1 MSEYSA
7 SELLAIVAKWSTPSK
22 LEQLKKEGVNKFYDD
37 IKMKQS
43 VGVSSLTP
51 FMRQKLTPA
60 FDPAKVKIDDFKVF
74 IDGVARLVVAQD
86 MKLNSL
92 LAVKKFI
99 RAHLYSKDESD
110 PYVMAWKA
118 AKLSVQ
124 PEEFVEKRADQERK
138 VSEKNKNVLTLS
150 KTKVDEFYNSFLD
163 KKNPDLVDKI
173 ITLQATLG
181 LRMIE
186 VLSSKV
192 SEFRKNGEHVEQ
204 VGTAKMVGTAEK
216 IVSKTPI
223 FIDSGKFMEIVGDV
237 RKTTDKLLN
246 LTNAEIVG
254 KYNSKVNERIVTYL
268 KKVKIDHS
276 ELRSSHGLRRLY
288 VAVAYMLLDDDKLTY
303 HQFIK
308 ESLGHESGGSVA
320 HYNTIVTIGKDEEET
335 KEESKE
341 TKETK
346 VETKETKEET
356 KETKEAIR
364 VASLSKATR
373 VKYEV
378 FKKAVAAGKTSYE
391 QLERVKIPGT
401 IPQKYLT
408 RNMISKFKKM

>member
-1 MSEYSA
+1 
-7 SELLAIVAKWSTPSK
+7 
-22 LEQLKKEGVNKFYDD
+22 
-37 IKMKQS
+37 
-43 VGVSSLTP
+43 
-51 FMRQKLTPA
+51 
-60 FDPAKVKIDDFKVF
+60 
-74 IDGVARLVVAQD
+74 
-86 MKLNSL
+86 
-92 LAVKKFI
+92 
-99 RAHLYSKDESD
+99 
-110 PYVMAWKA
+110 MAWKA

-150 KTKVDEFYNSFLD
+150 KTKVDEFYNSFLE

-223 FIDSGKFMEIVGDV
+223 FIDSGKFMELVGEV
-237 RKTTDKLLN
+237 RKTTDKFKSLS
-246 LTNAEIVG
+246 NAEIVG
-254 KYNSKVNERIVTYL
+254 KFNSKVNERILTYL

-288 VAVAYMLLDDDKLTY
+288 VAVAYMLLDDDLTY

-335 KEESKE
+335 KE
-341 TKETK
+341 
-346 VETKETKEET
+346 TKETKEESLGH
-356 KETKEAIR
+356 ESGGS

>member
-22 LEQLKKEGVNKFYDD
+22 LEQLKKKGVNKFYDD

-51 FMRQKLTPA
+51 FMRKKLGPA

-138 VSEKNKNVLTLS
+138 VSDKNKNVLTLRKS
-150 KTKVDEFYNSFLD
+150 KVEEFYDSFLD

-204 VGTAKMVGTAEK
+204 VGTAKMVGTAK

-223 FIDSGKFMEIVGDV
+223 FIDSGKFMEIVGEV
-237 RKTTDKLLN
+237 RKTTDKFKSLS
-246 LTNAEIVG
+246 NAEIVG

-308 ESLGHESGGSVA
+308 DSLGHESGGSVA
-320 HYNTIVTIGKDEEET
+320 HYNTIVTIWKDEEET
-335 KEESKE
+335 KAETKETKAE

-346 VETKETKEET
+346 VESKETKEEDV
-356 KETKEAIR
+356 K

>member
-1 MSEYSA
+1 
-7 SELLAIVAKWSTPSK
+7 
-22 LEQLKKEGVNKFYDD
+22 
-37 IKMKQS
+37 
-43 VGVSSLTP
+43 
-51 FMRQKLTPA
+51 
-60 FDPAKVKIDDFKVF
+60 
-74 IDGVARLVVAQD
+74 

-124 PEEFVEKRADQERK
+124 PEEFLEKRADQEKK

-150 KTKVDEFYNSFLD
+150 KTKVEEFYNSFLE
-163 KKNPDLVDKI
+163 KKNPDIVDKI
-173 ITLQATLG
+173 LALQATLG

-192 SEFRKNGEHVEQ
+192 SEFRKNGEQVEQ
-204 VGTAKMVGTAEK
+204 VGTAKSKVGTAK
-216 IVSKTPI
+216 MVSKTPI
-223 FIDSGKFMEIVGDV
+223 FIDSGKFMEIVGEV
-237 RKTTDKLLN
+237 RKTTDKFKSLS
-246 LTNAEIVG
+246 NAEIVG
-254 KYNSKVNERIVTYL
+254 KYNSRVNERILTYL

-288 VAVAYMLLDDDKLTY
+288 VAVAYMLKDDDKLTY

-308 ESLGHESGGSVA
+308 DSLGHESGGSVA
-320 HYNTIVTIGKDEEET
+320 HYNTIVTIWKDEEES
-335 KEESKE
+335 KGESKGE

-346 VETKETKEET
+346 AETKETKETKEE
-356 KETKEAIR
+356 
-364 VASLSKATR
+364 ASLSKATR

-391 QLERVKIPGT
+391 ELEKVKIPGT

-408 RNMISKFKKM
+408 RNIILKFKRMVNS